1 MILPVYLYGQPVLR
15 KEAAEIDS
23 TFPEIVK
30 LIDNMFET
38 MYASEGVGLAAPQI
52 GQSIK
57 LIVIDG
63 SPMGE
68 DFPECKDFEKVF
80 INPEIIEFRGTKV
93 SLEEGCLSL
102 PGIHESVTRPT
113 ELTIKYMD
121 ENFEEHEEVYT
132 GFAAR
137 IIQHEYDHLL
147 GKMFIDHISPIRK
160 QLIKSKLNNIIKGKV
175 RCSYRTKM
183 LSK

>member
-68 DFPECKDFEKVF
+68 DFPECKDFKKVYQ
-80 INPEIIEFRGTKV
+80 
-93 SLEEGCLSL
+93 S
-102 PGIHESVTRPT
+102 
-113 ELTIKYMD
+113 
-121 ENFEEHEEVYT
+121 
-132 GFAAR
+132 
-137 IIQHEYDHLL
+137 
-147 GKMFIDHISPIRK
+147 
-160 QLIKSKLNNIIKGKV
+160 
-175 RCSYRTKM
+175 
-183 LSK
+183 

>member
-1 MILPVYLYGQPVLR
+1 
-15 KEAAEIDS
+15 
-23 TFPEIVK
+23 
-30 LIDNMFET
+30 MFET

-68 DFPECKDFEKVF
+68 DFPECKDFKKVF